1 MDNGE
6 TVNIGYTRRRQTK
19 QEHNTICVGHHFMQ
33 TNTNNV
39 KRHEPS
45 YNIIQY
51 NNESIVYLQ
60 GRYDTDT

>member
-19 QEHNTICVGHHFMQ
+19 QEHITICVEHHYMQ